1 MTSSV
6 SKLLSN
12 FFSLSV
18 LQIFNYA
25 APVVLIPYL
34 TRILDIEEFA
44 AVMIALSSVVVCYTL
59 TDYGLSL
66 SATHKISRRRDNKM
80 YIDMLIARIFTAK
93 ILLVSFA
100 LSILF
105 VISTLPQQL
114 AYKHIFWAGAL
125 AIVAQAYQ
133 PLWLF
138 HGLERMKNFAVYMAI
153 VKLVHIALTVTLVSN
168 SGDGVWV
175 LVSLSTS
182 NLLGTVISLYMAR
195 KLGYNLSF
203 AKVSEAW
210 LELRESFQFFFSRAA
225 VLIYTSAGPI
235 IVGMSNL
242 QQAALYSTAEQG
254 YKAGQAITS
263 SVVQAMYPYMAKE
276 KNWHIFFSALA
287 GVVCCMLIGLLIV
300 HLAAETIIVVI
311 FGEDYA
317 EAADVLIIMALTLVI
332 NATSALFGYPACA
345 AVNKLKIAN
354 MSVSIGAAIFFAL
367 LLFIF
372 STNNITAISVAYAIL
387 IVEVIVLFIRLT
399 FVALEVYKIVPSKNQ

>member
-6 SKLLSN
+6 RKLLSN

-25 APVVLIPYL
+25 APVVLLPYL
-34 TRILDIEEFA
+34 TRTLDIEEFA
-44 AVMIALSSVVVCYTL
+44 AVMIALSSVVVCFTL

-66 SATHKISRRRDNKM
+66 SATDKISRRRNDKT
-80 YIDMLIARIFTAK
+80 YIDLLIARIFTAK
-93 ILLVSFA
+93 MLLLGFA
-100 LSILF
+100 LSTLF
-105 VISTLPQQL
+105 AISTLPQQL

-125 AIVAQAYQ
+125 AVVAQAYQ

-138 HGLERMKNFAVYMAI
+138 HGLERMRNFAVYMAA
-153 VKLVHIALTVTLVSN
+153 VKLIHIALTVVLVSN

-175 LVSLSTS
+175 LVSLSVS
-182 NLLGTVISLYMAR
+182 NLLGTAVSLCMAR
-195 KLGYNLSF
+195 KLGYYLSF
-203 AKVSEAW
+203 APVYEAW
-210 LELRESFQFFFSRAA
+210 SELKESFQFFISRAA

-254 YKAGQAITS
+254 YKAGQAVTS

-276 KNWHIFFSALA
+276 KNWYIFFSALV
-287 GVVCCMLIGLLIV
+287 GIICCMLLGLLIV
-300 HLAAETIIVVI
+300 NLAAETIIVVI
-311 FGEDYA
+311 FGKDYA
-317 EAADVLIIMALTLVI
+317 EAADVLRIMALTLVI

-345 AVNKLKIAN
+345 AVNKLGIAN

-372 STNNITAISVAYAIL
+372 NTNNVTAVSVAYAIL
-387 IVEVIVLFIRLT
+387 IVEIIVLFIRLA
-399 FVALEVYKIVPSKNQ
+399 FVTLEVYKIVQNKH